1 MLISPSVYH
10 MLGGALTPQH
20 ASKPDPPPPP
30 RFLTHRRNRD
40 TKLVVAK
47 QTTDA
52 NSLLTQDS

>member
-1 MLISPSVYH
+1 MFVSPSVYH

-20 ASKPDPPPPP
+20 ASKPETP